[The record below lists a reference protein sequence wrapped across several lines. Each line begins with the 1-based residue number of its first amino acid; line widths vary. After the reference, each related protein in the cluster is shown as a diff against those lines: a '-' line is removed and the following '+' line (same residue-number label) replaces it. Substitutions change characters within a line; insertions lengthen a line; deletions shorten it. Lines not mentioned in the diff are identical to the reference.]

1 MNYVT
6 YDQNGKLTGAYLQ
19 DLHPSHANNH
29 IEVTDAVRLNWVQYQ
44 ANAARD
50 GVELAPVVPVSLAV
64 IRADKSAQV
73 RAERDRRK
81 FNGVQVQ
88 GKWIHTDT
96 YSRTQWLGMVMMGA
110 AIPQIAWTTMDGT
123 TINTSQTLAGQVFQ
137 ATAALDQALF
147 AKAAALIA
155 QIEASND
162 PATVDITTGWQATY
176 GG

>member
-1 MNYVT
+1 MKSLVSTAGTFEPFNVIT
-6 YDQNGKLTGAYLQ
+6 KLASEYDC
-19 DLHPSHANNH
+19 
-29 IEVTDAVRLNWVQYQ
+29 
-44 ANAARD
+44 D
-50 GVELAPVVPVSLAV
+50 GVKYPFSVVGNNCTIVDYVAQPNLAP
-64 IRADKSAQV
+64 IRAEKIAQV

-110 AIPQIAWTTMDGT
+110 AIPQIAWTTMDGS